1 MNEACFG
8 QTCPINSNS
17 SLLPILPEFDGDYGS
32 YLKMDYSIN
41 CDSAEHKFYQMYAL
55 GCCLVFPIGVP
66 SMYYFLLRRVKNLI
80 DPGQKRLSFELGEE
94 AGLQA
99 ALEERERLEEENED
113 LQGYSFLYGSFEP
126 MFWWFEI
133 LDTIRKLVL
142 TGGLIFLGPGTTEQ
156 IAISMIICLAAL
168 RIFSG
173 FKPFIKESHDQF
185 SEVAQWQVR

>member
-1 MNEACFG
+1 MILT
-8 QTCPINSNS
+8 QR
-17 SLLPILPEFDGDYGS
+17 SLTLLPEFDGDYGS